1 MNDLQRA
8 LENVPA
14 FGSSTD
20 ERLLGA
26 WFRQFMLTGHNA
38 HRLPESIQDACEELR
53 KLVVATWPTF
63 RSPCACRL
71 PLDLLPAV
79 HL

>member
-26 WFRQFMLTGHNA
+26 WLRQFMLTGHNA
-38 HRLPESIQDACEELR
+38 HRLPVSIQDACTELR

-63 RSPCACRL
+63 RTTRACPL
-71 PLDLLPAV
+71 PLDLLPV
-79 HL
+79 VNP